1 LSLLNNKINYLY
13 NGYLEC
19 SHVLLSTGF
28 ISAYKYLHE
37 NLSDIEEFR
46 VSDAKSKWQ
55 RTQFYQ
61 RLMALISLR
70 AMAR

>member
-1 LSLLNNKINYLY
+1 
-13 NGYLEC
+13 
-19 SHVLLSTGF
+19 VFLSTGF

-46 VSDAKSKWQ
+46 ASDAKSKWQ

-70 AMAR
+70 GMAR